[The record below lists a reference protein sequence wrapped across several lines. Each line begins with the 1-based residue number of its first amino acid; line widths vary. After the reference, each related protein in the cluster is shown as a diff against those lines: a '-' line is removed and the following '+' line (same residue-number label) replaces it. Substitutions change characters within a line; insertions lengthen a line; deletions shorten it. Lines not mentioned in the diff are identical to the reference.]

1 MNIFKNE
8 EMRQIDG
15 FLYEVNK
22 DADYK
27 TIQRVVGYFFS
38 ILFIVF
44 SLFYTCENDLMYA
57 LFYYSIVLYYFG
69 ELFLTN
75 GNKTVFHKG
84 ITQQKQL
91 NLLKINRVS
100 QLILLTPFN
109 YKNYIKL
116 RLLDTLKIEICVMGI
131 YLISICYIALV
142 SNVTIYPG
150 KIIIVLIPQIV
161 ILISEFIDCYLCWKL

>member
-27 TIQRVVGYFFS
+27 IIRRVVGYFFS

-57 LFYYSIVLYYFG
+57 PFYIFVGLYYFG
-69 ELFLTN
+69 ELFLTSE
-75 GNKTVFHKG
+75 KIQVFHKG

-91 NLLKINRVS
+91 SLLKVNRVS
-100 QLILLTPFN
+100 QLMLLTPFN
-109 YKNYIKL
+109 YKNYIKSKTYFNFFFWSSVGTQFSIFSIISL
-116 RLLDTLKIEICVMGI
+116 ALYSFLLL
-131 YLISICYIALV
+131 
-142 SNVTIYPG
+142 
-150 KIIIVLIPQIV
+150 
-161 ILISEFIDCYLCWKL
+161 SER